1 MAKLNTQDAS
11 FLMLE
16 SPDSPMHIGF
26 LLTFKLPKGAPAD
39 YMQKLHAK
47 LARFA
52 VDVEPF
58 NLRLA
63 QKEGFG
69 KLAPEWEVDDK
80 IDLGYHLRHEALPW
94 PGGERELGLVISR
107 LHSLP
112 LERSRPLW
120 ECTLIEGLQPER
132 FALYMKIHH
141 SLVDGIGLMQRL
153 THILAESPRGLSL
166 PPWSA
171 PTTTTDAP
179 TKPTQSTDEEW
190 RRLFEGLLA
199 GLGKPKAKGEEK
211 RKAGLPRGPSC
222 ILNGKSTGRRRFATQ
237 KLALGRIKAIAK
249 AAEATVNDV
258 VLAVCAGALR
268 TYLAEVDRIPKAPLL
283 ASIPVALPRVEGQT
297 IGNSVAGIHAAI
309 ATDVAD
315 AKTRLFT
322 IRDAMRAAKD
332 DFNRLPTS
340 VNRII
345 NSVGML
351 AMMMM
356 PKKENTDPDK
366 STFTNLTISNVPG
379 PKQKLYFYGAEMD
392 GMYPVSVLA
401 GDHRLNITVLG
412 YDEHLYFGLI
422 ACPDALPHMQRVAV
436 VLPAALDELERS
448 LGLGRRPVRQAAAKA
463 KTRAPARKPTRRVA
477 VAA

>member
-1 MAKLNTQDAS
+1 MARLNTQDAS

-47 LARFA
+47 LERFA

-69 KLAPEWEVDDK
+69 KLAPEWEVDNK
-80 IDLGYHLRHEALPW
+80 IDLSYHLRHEALPW

-120 ECTLIEGLQPER
+120 ECTVIEGLQPDR
-132 FALYMKIHH
+132 FAIYMKIHH
-141 SLVDGIGLMQRL
+141 SLVDGVGLMQRL
-153 THILAESPRGLSL
+153 THILAESPRGLSP

-171 PTTTTDAP
+171 PPVTTDASP
-179 TKPTQSTDEEW
+179 KPTQSTDEEW

-199 GLGKPKAKGEEK
+199 GLGKNKPKGDEK
-211 RKAGLPRGPSC
+211 KTSGVPRGPSC

-237 KLALGRIKAIAK
+237 KLELGRVKAIAK
-249 AAEATVNDV
+249 GAEATVNDV

-268 TYLAEVDRIPKAPLL
+268 SYLTEVDRIPKAPLL
-283 ASIPVALPRVEGQT
+283 ATIPVALPKVEGQT

-315 AKTRLFT
+315 PKKRLFT

-332 DFNRLPTS
+332 EFNRLPAS

-356 PKKENTDPDK
+356 PKKENSDPDK

-412 YDEHLYFGLI
+412 YDQHLYFGLI
-422 ACPDALPHMQRVAV
+422 ASPDVLPHMQRVAV
-436 VLPAALDELERS
+436 MLPAALDELERS

-463 KTRAPARKPTRRVA
+463 KTKAPARKSTRRVA